1 MIFWHFSFSFLY
13 SYLFLKLFIVLVII
27 CYNLISKRIRK
38 HSKLRHLQFCFSVR
52 VKISPYMLTKVIAI
66 DIIVHSAIKSDPNAH
81 QIDMASPLAF
91 IIVPYQSAQ
100 APTLFTFLLSVDL
113 CWPSAVLIET
123 LSFNSKSVYCF

>member
-1 MIFWHFSFSFLY
+1 MIFWHFSFSFL

-113 CWPSAVLIET
+113 FWPSAVLIET